1 MKKNLK
7 NKRKKSYQKP
17 LIEEVELKPEEAVLT
32 GCKTIQGETGPGGG
46 KPICAAGG
54 QRCKNLGS

>member
-1 MKKNLK
+1 MDKNSKSKGKKLYK
-7 NKRKKSYQKP
+7 KP

-32 GCKTIQGETGPGGG
+32 GCKAAVGAPGPTGGNPV
-46 KPICAAGG
+46 CNQTG